1 MSNNE
6 TIEQTYKIDTTKLR
20 IGQIFKSYKSMC
32 NEFGQDVLFG
42 NSKEAQLKEWRRY
55 IEWVKDGQKIIIT
68 DIYDTPLDRNDGRVT
83 NGTQKYQQYIEDIL
97 LAYMD
102 SEMHNNN
109 ASNYIDGCND
119 YQFVFT
125 LNGLALLCNMVNKRY
140 VEKNIDK
147 VLIDAGYSVL
157 NIKDFFSRTELKFS
171 LIINNALQN
180 MEKRKIIN
188 YNKVLII
195 EQNGKQRVATVHDEN
210 DYLNMEKLAL
220 NKMKYNSIIEVFLYN
235 KTKEYYSVVDKIV
248 KKHLGWDK
256 CYKAYVIN
264 LNNRSIDLEKAY
276 LEQTNQTSKLELNH
290 RLTEFFNKQAKNKY
304 LKSCKNELNGFRL
317 PSNYHQQQLGLADYL
332 LRVDNNTN
340 IDNNAYNE

>member
-1 MSNNE
+1 MAN
-6 TIEQTYKIDTTKLR
+6 IEDIKQKYEIDTKDLN
-20 IGQIFKSYKSMC
+20 IGQSFKSYKDMC
-32 NEFGQDVLFG
+32 KYFNQPYISNSK
-42 NSKEAQLKEWRRY
+42 NSKESQLKEWRRY

-102 SEMHNNN
+102 SEINKNTKTTN
-109 ASNYIDGCND
+109 IEGCRD

-140 VEKNIDK
+140 VSKNIDS
-147 VLIDAGYSVL
+147 VLSEAGYTKF

-188 YNKVLII
+188 YDKVLIV
-195 EQNGKQRVATVHDEN
+195 EENGKQRLATIHDTNE
-210 DYLNMEKLAL
+210 YLNMEKLAL
-220 NKMKYNSIIEVFLYN
+220 AQLNYENITDVFLHN
-235 KTKEYYSVVDKIV
+235 KIKEYYSIV
-248 KKHLGWDK
+248 SKKVKEHLGWDK

-264 LNNRSIDLEKAY
+264 LNNISINLEKEY
-276 LEQTNQTSKLELNH
+276 LAKTNQQNKLELNQ
-290 RLTEFFNKQAKNKY
+290 RLINFFNTQANNKFI
-304 LKSCKNELNGFRL
+304 KSCKNELGGFRL
-317 PSNYHQQQLGLADYL
+317 PPDYKKQQLGLTDYL
-332 LRVDNNTN
+332 LK
-340 IDNNAYNE
+340 IDN

>member
-1 MSNNE
+1 MDNKS
-6 TIEQTYKIDTTKLR
+6 IEEKFLVDVNKVR
-20 IGQIFKSYKSMC
+20 IGQVFKSYRKMC
-32 NEFGQDVLFG
+32 EELNQEVLYG

-55 IEWVKDGQKIIIT
+55 IEWVKDGQKIVVT
-68 DIYDTPLDRNDGRVT
+68 DIYDTPLDRTDGRVT

-102 SEMHNNN
+102 SEINKDN
-109 ASNYIDGCND
+109 AKTNIEGCD
-119 YQFVFT
+119 YQFAFT

-140 VEKNIDK
+140 VAKNIDR
-147 VLIDAGYSVL
+147 VLIDAGYTKF

-188 YNKVLII
+188 YNKVLIV
-195 EQNGKQRVATVHDEN
+195 EQNGEKRVATVHDEN

-220 NKMKYNSIIEVFLYN
+220 TKMNYSSIVEVFIYN
-235 KTKEYYSVVDKIV
+235 KAKEYYALVDENI

-276 LEQTNQTSKLELNH
+276 LEQTNQTNKLELNQK
-290 RLTEFFNKQAKNKY
+290 LIQFFNSQAKNKY
-304 LKSCKNELNGFRL
+304 IRSCKDELNGFRL
-317 PSNYHQQQLGLADYL
+317 PPNYNQQQKGLSDFL
-332 LRVDNNTN
+332 LKVDK
-340 IDNNAYNE
+340 EL

>member
-1 MSNNE
+1 MDNKS
-6 TIEQTYKIDTTKLR
+6 IEEKFLLDVNKVR
-20 IGQIFKSYKSMC
+20 IGQVFKSYKKMC
-32 NEFGQDVLFG
+32 EELNQEVLYG

-55 IEWVKDGQKIIIT
+55 IEWVKDGQKIVVT
-68 DIYDTPLDRNDGRVT
+68 DIYDTPLDKTDGRVT

-102 SEMHNNN
+102 SEINKDN
-109 ASNYIDGCND
+109 AKTNIEGCD
-119 YQFVFT
+119 YQFAFT

-140 VEKNIDK
+140 VSKNIDK
-147 VLIDAGYSVL
+147 VLIDAGYTKF

-188 YNKVLII
+188 YNKVLIV
-195 EQNGKQRVATVHDEN
+195 EQNGEKRVATVHDEN

-220 NKMKYNSIIEVFLYN
+220 TKMNYSSIVEVFIYN
-235 KTKEYYSVVDKIV
+235 KAKEYYALVDANT

-256 CYKAYVIN
+256 CYRAYVIN

-276 LEQTNQTSKLELNH
+276 LEQTNQTNKLELNQK
-290 RLTEFFNKQAKNKY
+290 LIQFFNSQAKNKY
-304 LKSCKNELNGFRL
+304 IRSCKDELNGFRL
-317 PSNYHQQQLGLADYL
+317 PPNYNQQQKGLSDFL
-332 LRVDNNTN
+332 LKVDK
-340 IDNNAYNE
+340 EF

>member
-1 MSNNE
+1 MATNDL
-6 TIEQTYKIDTTKLR
+6 IEKKYYIDTNNLKV
-20 IGQIFKSYKSMC
+20 GQLFKNYKDMCSYL
-32 NEFGQDVLFG
+32 NQDVLKAD
-42 NSKEAQLKEWRRY
+42 SKEAQLKEWRRY
-55 IEWVKDGQKIIIT
+55 IEWVKDGQKIVVT
-68 DIYDTPLDRNDGRVT
+68 DIYDTPLDRTDGRVT

-102 SEMHNNN
+102 SEINKDN
-109 ASNYIDGCND
+109 AKTNIEGCD
-119 YQFVFT
+119 YQFAFT

-140 VEKNIDK
+140 VSKNIDS
-147 VLIDAGYSVL
+147 VLIDAGYTKF

-195 EQNGKQRVATVHDEN
+195 EQNGEKRVATVHDEN

-220 NKMKYNSIIEVFLYN
+220 TKMSYSSVVEVFIYN
-235 KTKEYYSVVDKIV
+235 KAKEYYALVDENI

-276 LEQTNQTSKLELNH
+276 LEQTNQTNKLELNQK
-290 RLTEFFNKQAKNKY
+290 LIQFFNSQAKNKY
-304 LKSCKNELNGFRL
+304 IRSCKDELNGFRL
-317 PSNYHQQQLGLADYL
+317 PPNYNQQQKGLSDFL
-332 LRVDNNTN
+332 LK
-340 IDNNAYNE
+340 IDKEL

>member
-1 MSNNE
+1 MDNKS
-6 TIEQTYKIDTTKLR
+6 IEEKFLVDVSKVR
-20 IGQIFKSYKSMC
+20 IGQIFKSYKKMC
-32 NEFGQDVLFG
+32 EELNQEVLYG

-55 IEWVKDGQKIIIT
+55 IEWVKDGQKIVVT
-68 DIYDTPLDRNDGRVT
+68 DIYDTPLDKTDGRVT

-102 SEMHNNN
+102 SEINKDN
-109 ASNYIDGCND
+109 AKTNIEGCD
-119 YQFVFT
+119 YQFAFT

-140 VEKNIDK
+140 VSKNIDK
-147 VLIDAGYSVL
+147 VLIDAGYTKF

-188 YNKVLII
+188 YNKVLIV
-195 EQNGKQRVATVHDEN
+195 EQNGEKRVATVHDEN

-220 NKMKYNSIIEVFLYN
+220 TKMNYSSIVEVFIYN
-235 KTKEYYSVVDKIV
+235 KAKEYYALVDANT

-256 CYKAYVIN
+256 CYRAYVIN

-276 LEQTNQTSKLELNH
+276 LEQTNQTNKLELNQK
-290 RLTEFFNKQAKNKY
+290 LIKFFNSQAKNKY
-304 LKSCKNELNGFRL
+304 IRSCKDELNGFRL
-317 PSNYHQQQLGLADYL
+317 PPNYNQQQKGLSDFL
-332 LRVDNNTN
+332 LKVDK
-340 IDNNAYNE
+340 EF